1 MARFLHCADLHLD
14 TKFQYLNEEKNATRR
29 EELRAVFS
37 RIVSL
42 AIAERIDVVFI
53 AGDLFEGINATADSL
68 ELICSEMER
77 AKPIRFFIS
86 PGNHDP
92 YTPASQYALMPFP
105 ENAHVFRSTS
115 VERIVLEDLNLTIY
129 GAGFVSTTCAGGLL
143 TGFQKDLSDQAS
155 VCVIHGDLNQ
165 ATPYHYISNNDI
177 TQCGFDYLALGHIHA
192 YGLYQRDKTV
202 YAYPGVP
209 EGRGFDECGDK
220 GVILGEI
227 ANGKVTTRFH
237 STANRKYFAEVIDVT
252 DCTSSE
258 DVIKRIQA
266 NIFEEPQRNF
276 FKLTCKGV
284 IDFPLD
290 LEEIMESIAEQFY
303 FVKLSDE
310 TTAGLQTIPFHED
323 SLKGIFLNK
332 IETALKAA
340 PDDRQKHLLTLVK
353 HYGTSA
359 LERREIK
366 L

>member
-14 TKFQYLNEEKNATRR
+14 TKFQYLDEEKNAARR

-92 YTPASQYALMPFP
+92 FTPASQYALMPFP
-105 ENAHVFRSTS
+105 ENAHVFRTTT
-115 VERIVLEDLNLTIY
+115 VERIVLPELNLTVY
-129 GAGFVSTTCAGGLL
+129 GAGFISTTCAGGLL
-143 TGFQKDLSDQAS
+143 TGFQKDPSDQAS

-165 ATPYHYISNNDI
+165 ATPYHYISNQDI
-177 TQCGFDYLALGHIHA
+177 EQSGFDYLALGHIHA
-192 YGLYQRDKTV
+192 FALYQRGKTV

-209 EGRGFDECGDK
+209 EGRGFDERGDK

-227 ANGKVTTRFH
+227 ANGKVTTQFR
-237 STANRKYFAEVIDVT
+237 STANRKYFAEAIDVT
-252 DCTSSE
+252 GCVSSE
-258 DVIKRIQA
+258 DVVARIMA
-266 NIFEEPQRNF
+266 CSFEEPQRNF

-284 IDFPLD
+284 ADFALD
-290 LEEIMESIAEQFY
+290 LDEIMESIAQSFY

-310 TTAGLQTIPFHED
+310 TTADISGMPLHED
-323 SLKGIFLNK
+323 SLKGIFLNN
-332 IETALKAA
+332 IEAALKAA
-340 PDDRQKHLLTLVK
+340 PDEKQKHLLTMAK
-353 HYGTSA
+353 HYGSSA